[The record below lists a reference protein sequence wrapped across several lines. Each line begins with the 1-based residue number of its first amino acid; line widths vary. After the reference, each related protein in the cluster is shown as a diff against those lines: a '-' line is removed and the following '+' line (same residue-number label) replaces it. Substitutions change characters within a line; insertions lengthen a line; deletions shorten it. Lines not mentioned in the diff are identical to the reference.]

1 MSLIGGWLA
10 AWRERRTRS
19 TLTRRAIPEALWQL
33 TLARYPFLARRTPAD
48 VDQLRRLATLF
59 LDRKEFSGANGMLV
73 DDEVA
78 VAVAAQAC
86 LPILKLGL
94 HRYDGFVGIVLHPD
108 EAVAR
113 RVVTDDDGVV
123 HEYEETLSGEAM
135 QGGPVMLSWP
145 DVQAA
150 GESSAWAYN
159 VVIHE
164 FAHVL
169 DMDSAATLGPASA
182 AQRAAHQAWLSDLTR
197 EYSAFCVAVDAGAE
211 TLVDPYG
218 AESIEEFFAV
228 CSEAFFVAPVD
239 LLQQREGLYALMRAY
254 YQQDP
259 AASH

>member
-1 MSLIGGWLA
+1 MRLFSRWLA

-19 TLTRRAIPEALWQL
+19 TLKRRAIPEALWQL

>member
-1 MSLIGGWLA
+1 MRLFSRWLA

-182 AQRAAHQAWLSDLTR
+182 ARRAAHQAWLSDLTR

>member
-1 MSLIGGWLA
+1 MRLLDGWLS
-10 AWRERRTRS
+10 AWRERRTRRA
-19 TLTRRAIPEALWQL
+19 LERRAIPEALWQL
-33 TLARYPFLARRTPAD
+33 TLARYPFITRRTVAD

-59 LDRKEFSGANGMLV
+59 LDRKEFSGAHGMQV

-113 RVVTDDDGVV
+113 RAVTDDAGVV
-123 HEYEETLSGEAM
+123 HEYDETLSGEAM

-169 DMDSAATLGPASA
+169 DMDSVATLGPANA
-182 AQRAAHQAWLSDLTR
+182 AQRAAHHAWLSDLTR
-197 EYSAFCVAVDAGAE
+197 EYAAFCVAVDAGEE

-228 CSEAFFVAPVD
+228 CSEAFFVAPVE
-239 LLQQREGLYALMRAY
+239 LLQQRNGLYALMRSY
-254 YQQDP
+254 YRQDP
-259 AASH
+259 AAPY

>member
-1 MSLIGGWLA
+1 MTVLARWLA
-10 AWRERRTRS
+10 AWRERRTHR
-19 TLTRRAIPEALWQL
+19 TLERRAIPEGLWQL
-33 TLARYPFLARRTPAD
+33 TLARYPFLAHRAASD
-48 VDQLRRLATLF
+48 VAELRRLATLF
-59 LDRKEFSGANGMLV
+59 LDRKEFSGAGGMQV

-94 HRYDGFVGIVLHPD
+94 HRYDGFVGIVIHPD
-108 EAVAR
+108 EVVAQ

-123 HEYEETLSGEAM
+123 HEYDETLSGEAM
-135 QGGPVMLSWP
+135 HGGPVMLSWP

-169 DMDSAATLGPASA
+169 DMDSVATVGVTTL
-182 AQRAAHQAWLSDLTR
+182 AQRAAQQTWLGDLSR
-197 EYSAFCVAVDAGAE
+197 EYTAFCSEVDAGAQ

-228 CSEAFFVAPVD
+228 CAEVFFVAPVD
-239 LLQQREGLYALMRAY
+239 LLQQQPRLYTLMQQY
-254 YQQDP
+254 YLQDP
-259 AASH
+259 ASSH